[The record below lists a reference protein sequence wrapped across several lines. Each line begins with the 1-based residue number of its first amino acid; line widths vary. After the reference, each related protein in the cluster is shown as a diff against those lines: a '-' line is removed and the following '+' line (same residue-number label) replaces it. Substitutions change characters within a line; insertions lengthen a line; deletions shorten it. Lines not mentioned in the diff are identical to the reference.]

1 MILMFKWE
9 KAFIQA
15 FMDIEARID
24 EFNSQKPKKD
34 HNFRISDLNTV
45 DRIIYCASRDSLLCK
60 LMFRKDQLIIC
71 MIGQVN
77 LTLVHLLM
85 HHPLVCKMI
94 TINEKI
100 MSINLV

>member
-9 KAFIQA
+9 MAFIQP
-15 FMDIEARID
+15 FMDIDARID
-24 EFNSQKPKKD
+24 EFNAQKPKKD
-34 HNFRISDLNTV
+34 HNFRISNLNTV

-60 LMFRKDQLIIC
+60 LMFKDHLIIY

-85 HHPLVCKMI
+85 HHPLH
-94 TINEKI
+94 
-100 MSINLV
+100 